1 MQGKKGGVH
10 KDLVLVANP
19 KVCEK
24 IGTKRYTQE
33 FFFFAHVKTVLI
45 IDLEITSFRLCK
57 F

>member
-1 MQGKKGGVH
+1 MCSLAIDKDARKEEGGGGGVH

-33 FFFFAHVKTVLI
+33 FFFLPT
-45 IDLEITSFRLCK
+45 
-57 F
+57 